1 MNNLP
6 SYCGLIDARITTSE
20 KDLSVWLDLR
30 KRWLI
35 LFFFYFSEENQR
47 LKEQTKSA
55 VAEISDENQVEW
67 KSQCIALQEQ
77 LAKHQD
83 KLKKKQDSY
92 LQVQTEKEASLT
104 DFT

>member
-1 MNNLP
+1 MAD
-6 SYCGLIDARITTSE
+6 SAQHIHS
-20 KDLSVWLDLR
+20 
-30 KRWLI
+30 LI
-35 LFFFYFSEENQR
+35 LFFFLFSEENQR
-47 LKEQTKSA
+47 LKEQTESA

-92 LQVQTEKEASLT
+92 LQVQTEKEAALT

>member
-1 MNNLP
+1 M
-6 SYCGLIDARITTSE
+6 
-20 KDLSVWLDLR
+20 
-30 KRWLI
+30 
-35 LFFFYFSEENQR
+35 
-47 LKEQTKSA
+47 SA

-92 LQVQTEKEASLT
+92 LQVQTEKEAALT

>member
-1 MNNLP
+1 MGQI
-6 SYCGLIDARITTSE
+6 YE
-20 KDLSVWLDLR
+20 KDGR
-30 KRWLI
+30 
-35 LFFFYFSEENQR
+35 FFATHSFPNFIFLLFSEENQR
-47 LKEQTKSA
+47 LKEQTEPA

-92 LQVQTEKEASLT
+92 LQVQTEKEAALT

>member
-1 MNNLP
+1 M
-6 SYCGLIDARITTSE
+6 
-20 KDLSVWLDLR
+20 
-30 KRWLI
+30 
-35 LFFFYFSEENQR
+35 LFLLFSEENQR
-47 LKEQTKSA
+47 LKEQTEPA
-55 VAEISDENQVEW
+55 VAEIPDENQASW

-104 DFT
+104 DFK

>member
-1 MNNLP
+1 M
-6 SYCGLIDARITTSE
+6 
-20 KDLSVWLDLR
+20 
-30 KRWLI
+30 
-35 LFFFYFSEENQR
+35 
-47 LKEQTKSA
+47 KEQTESA
-55 VAEISDENQVEW
+55 VADIPDENQASW

>member
-1 MNNLP
+1 MGQI
-6 SYCGLIDARITTSE
+6 CE
-20 KDLSVWLDLR
+20 KDGR
-30 KRWLI
+30 
-35 LFFFYFSEENQR
+35 LFATHSFTNFNFLLFSEENQR
-47 LKEQTKSA
+47 LKEQTESA

-92 LQVQTEKEASLT
+92 LQVQTEKEAALT